1 MGDSFDDTSITDK
14 AWFKPAVAAW
24 FALLL
29 GGGLWFMPPRIH
41 DSIASTLG
49 LDRTLPTF
57 ALPIGAAGAAILCAA
72 FALIGAILGWV
83 IAARIGRPTGQR
95 ALGYEAEAID
105 ESSIHVAEEEAFE
118 EPRRRRVLLA
128 KEDID
133 EEGIAPSEDAV
144 EESEGA
150 FNLAMTGLS
159 EKDLK
164 TVDAD
169 AEVEP
174 EEAPSFE
181 IPVQADAQDSLD
193 NAEFT
198 VEIGWEDEELP
209 AAFDDSGDHPVDF
222 DHYEH
227 AEIQEADN
235 DEALGD
241 LSLDALLGR
250 LEGALDT
257 QRRLV
262 EKSEHAARQ
271 PALQPVPLT
280 SAPIEDEAIAR
291 IKSNAEDA
299 SEDDPVVAFL
309 KREAERRISQPDPA
323 EGDGEPPEKQS
334 EPNEPS
340 AVHATVRSVL
350 DRMGQP
356 VRHD

>member
-29 GGGLWFMPPRIH
+29 GGGLWLMPPRIH

-72 FALIGAILGWV
+72 FALIGAMLGWV
-83 IAARIGRPTGQR
+83 IAARLGRPTGQR
-95 ALGYEAEAID
+95 VLGYEAEAID

-144 EESEGA
+144 EESEDV
-150 FNLAMTGLS
+150 FDLTVTSLP
-159 EKDLK
+159 EKDIE
-164 TVDAD
+164 TFH

-174 EEAPSFE
+174 DEAPSFD
-181 IPVQADAQDSLD
+181 IPMQADPQDPLD

-198 VEIGWEDEELP
+198 VEIGREDEELP
-209 AAFDDSGDHPVDF
+209 AAFDDSGNHPLDF

-227 AEIQEADN
+227 TEIQEADN

-323 EGDGEPPEKQS
+323 ESDGEPPEKQS
-334 EPNEPS
+334 EPSEPS